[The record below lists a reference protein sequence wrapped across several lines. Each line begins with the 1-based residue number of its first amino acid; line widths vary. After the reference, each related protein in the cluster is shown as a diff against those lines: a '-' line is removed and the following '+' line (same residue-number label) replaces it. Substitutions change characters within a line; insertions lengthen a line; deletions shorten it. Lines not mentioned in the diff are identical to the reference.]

1 MLVFFYILIIIFV
14 LNLIIY
20 FSSIVLEIE
29 KFKIDTTRKPIID
42 EYKINIYLTFLN
54 KIKYLKIGISKE
66 KIDKLKN
73 LDLNKIKEKMMKS
86 KVFRKFKEKG
96 LAKKTNEISNVIK
109 KINIKLEKLDI
120 KADIGY
126 SNMAILSYFVA
137 IIDIAVSIFLGKK
150 IGKNLK
156 SQYYSHNNKKQY
168 KYLITPKQTSN
179 LYINANI
186 NVIISLKI
194 SNIIKIS
201 CNLEK
206 IKV

>member
-54 KIKYLKIGISKE
+54 KIKYLKICISKE

-168 KYLITPKQTSN
+168 K
-179 LYINANI
+179 
-186 NVIISLKI
+186 
-194 SNIIKIS
+194 
-201 CNLEK
+201 
-206 IKV
+206 

>member
-73 LDLNKIKEKMMKS
+73 LDLNRIKEKMMKS

-126 SNMAILSYFVA
+126 SNMAILSYVVA

>member
-54 KIKYLKIGISKE
+54 KIKYLKICISKE

-186 NVIISLKI
+186 SVIISLKI

-201 CNLEK
+201 CNLKK

>member
-66 KIDKLKN
+66 KIDKFKN